1 MQLCDMTDGH
11 RLAGE
16 VGVEHYAPVECT
28 RPTDPEHRGTCNR
41 LHSAKEAADSH
52 RRMSQWPGCR
62 PTRVHRG
69 RHALNP
75 VSRPVCHRRPAA
87 IDIRARRCLHE
98 SPPHP
103 NLSHSSFPVGGDQGG
118 RSRWRPAYPMAE
130 KCWSP
135 PTRLLKYYILSQGV
149 WRRHLRNHGTR
160 QTQPKKP
167 VPTARVHPSG
177 NRLEQHPT
185 VVGAVA
191 VERQVVLGRLVV
203 DQVVHEEVGRL
214 APGDD
219 LARVGVHGG
228 GGGLG
233 AHPRTMDATCRP
245 ENQLIIILAKKP
257 RRAFA
262 TVKKQRK
269 KPLTRGLG
277 PVFLMVLYDCS
288 VELGPALSSST
299 RRG

>member
-1 MQLCDMTDGH
+1 MIQTEGLFKLGW
-11 RLAGE
+11 
-16 VGVEHYAPVECT
+16 VSSWV
-28 RPTDPEHRGTCNR
+28 
-41 LHSAKEAADSH
+41 
-52 RRMSQWPGCR
+52 QWC
-62 PTRVHRG
+62 
-69 RHALNP
+69 
-75 VSRPVCHRRPAA
+75 
-87 IDIRARRCLHE
+87 RARA
-98 SPPHP
+98 SSVSQY
-103 NLSHSSFPVGGDQGG
+103 SHITPLRKRGI
-118 RSRWRPAYPMAE
+118 
-130 KCWSP
+130 KKLC
-135 PTRLLKYYILSQGV
+135 QGV
-149 WRRHLRNHGTR
+149 WRRHLRNHDTR

-245 ENQLIIILAKKP
+245 ENQLLIIILAKNP

-288 VELGPALSSST
+288 VELGPALSSSA